1 VEVYAGELV
10 VGVDDHVPLRF
21 LHLHTDVVVCKVLLP
36 LPLLAM
42 AVL

>member
-21 LHLHTDVVVCKVLLP
+21 LHLHTDVVVCDPNPDVS
-36 LPLLAM
+36 
-42 AVL
+42 VEVC